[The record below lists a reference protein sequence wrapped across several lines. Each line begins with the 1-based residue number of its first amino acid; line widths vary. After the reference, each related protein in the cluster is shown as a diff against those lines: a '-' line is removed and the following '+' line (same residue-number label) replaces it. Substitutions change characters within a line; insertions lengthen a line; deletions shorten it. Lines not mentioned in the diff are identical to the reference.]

1 MTRMALAAKRLPGD
15 EIVYVKVV
23 PVREVVR
30 HPEAGYRHRLVLAI
44 HEAPDEPVALGAL
57 LVVDACDELLSGR
70 DVRAELAHGQPAQL
84 GLARCD
90 LPRLAH
96 AWQKLS
102 LGGSGGGSSLC

>member
-30 HPEAGYRHRLVLAI
+30 HPEARYRHRLVLAV

-57 LVVDACDELLSGR
+57 LVVDARSERLSRR
-70 DVRAELAHGQPAQL
+70 DVGAELMHGPPAQL

-90 LPRLAH
+90 LARLAH
-96 AWQKLS
+96 QRQKLREAAPA
-102 LGGSGGGSSLC
+102 GPY